1 TIAVSLQLLS
11 SLASDLDI
19 MLNDLRSA
27 PSHATPTSATTTTPT
42 TTLATATTTT
52 TATTITTQQQQHL
65 QQRQQLQ
72 SRHLQSHHWQSINN
86 NNNNNISNNN
96 NNNNNNINNNKH
108 FGNNNNNLAHPSC
121 LIDIKLKSATS
132 GQCNQLPQRRRVA
145 PKPLPRP
152 PRRSRPPRKA
162 EEEPEEDGD
171 TDASDLANMTSP
183 LSASAAATRIN
194 GLSPEVKKVQRLPLW
209 NARYGGG
216 NSNGNGT
223 GTGTGNGHSCHALAQ
238 SLLNAHSGQRR
249 QAVQNLQQQR
259 FLPQRLYRQHLQ
271 HGMSHES
278 AGVAVAAAGSAVS
291 CTDASS
297 KVEVIV
303 FTTKSDKT
311 LKQNMNAKDDTLRK
325 RTSLNIVPQ
334 QVDDLQPVEHQV
346 EVQVGVES
354 EEAKTRKNA
363 NRNSIASMDSCV
375 SNTTSQSNQSGSGS
389 GSGST
394 TSSSSSSSE
403 DAHAAYQDLQNG
415 NAGQDL
421 LSPHSHTHSPSPS
434 PRCHS
439 SGSSSA
445 SESTSCSSSVDYSLR
460 EQLRNIANRS
470 ADQLKGSADRLLKS
484 MSLPIGE
491 AQPVSALCDAL
502 LSPQEVPLGRRYA
515 EVAQF
520 KGHVK
525 ARTSEPLSS
534 VGATSL
540 TETSSVDAGNSAGS
554 GNNNHIKNNNH
565 NGQQSQKSHQQAT
578 GLGGKLNVLAQSNL
592 HNNNIHNNNNNNNNN
607 HNNNGGGGGVV
618 NSMISAGNRTG
629 LDSNQNQKQ
638 NQNGD
643 SRRSSSLDP
652 DADDVV
658 DMAHGGAF
666 EDDMQALLPKC
677 SRRSRDELSQSR
689 TSLVSSSEG
698 GILAEGETSSEDGE
712 VGRRTEDPDEV
723 EAEDE
728 GGEDEDESSRDS
740 SDNSPACDLG
750 LMERLLLTHP
760 VWFLPGIQRS
770 GAVHLLQGKEEG
782 TFIVRGS
789 SQPNTMAVSVRLPQ
803 DTGPYIEHYL
813 IQSHD
818 NILSLESSRFT
829 FGSIPTLIAHYAQCC
844 DELPVQLM
852 LPRVLREANNRKK
865 LSSLALLGQE
875 FWSYASSPALLGPPT
890 PMVVVGGGGVGGVV
904 STKDHHQLLDAKSP
918 LSLTET
924 SGHGTATFFSDAMTK
939 PPPTGAPPLP
949 GGNNSSLFS
958 PTGSGQLMGFFSQ
971 AGTPSDTTNS
981 SLSSFTTSGGQH
993 LQLLSPNS
1001 VDSVI
1006 LTMSPVDNPGH
1017 YLPGSGSGLGS
1028 GCQAL
1033 TPSCHSVGEPQL
1045 STFKVAQSTGEQV
1058 EQVRPQRPKPPN
1070 TLNLKPSA
1078 PPVPPLRWS
1087 KPHSPDQGQN
1097 GFTVTTTVTFSMENG
1112 GAAGAGAGGAGAGGA
1127 ASGNGKF
1134 VEVTT
1139 PAASNPFNALLNG
1152 QASTFQTFAK
1162 RLSPEGECKD
1172 TLSSQGSSSND
1183 GRWPTP
1189 SSRKLHAA
1197 SPLTPITPGGGGGSS
1212 SSGGGGKSR
1221 KSRASKE
1228 SQHYKESDILE
1239 SPPMQYCASAL
1250 SDKISDYEDVW
1261 SHDPSDRASLLTSFR
1276 PAHDAGGQGVIN
1288 RRPDLLAETPST
1300 PTPTHLSPC
1309 EEEEAGPG
1317 AGSLLPATPLDSSS
1331 QQQLLQFSGDAQPRS
1346 RAGLLLPNL
1355 MSQSL
1360 TTAEDDGGDTTPTAE
1375 GPAPGRSKQGSPF
1388 YAEPADALRQ
1398 AGLTSGA
1405 TAILR
1410 RQHRSQVLHAS
1421 QRHSE
1426 PLKAGFGASGNG
1438 ALLQPS
1444 ELEKLAGSLDE
1455 LKPKPKGFQ
1464 SHQQHPQ
1471 QQHLQQHHH
1480 HHQQQQQ
1487 PTKRARNRIDHWQ
1500 LDSSWE
1506 FMAKQDTGS
1515 EYEAGLP
1522 SSGQEW
1528 QEKENSLGRDQGK
1541 KRSLTIHQIIAKRL
1555 PDLNLPELV
1564 RCSTPTQQQHQLLGG
1579 GGGAAPLQPLILGQQ
1594 EKYPAGC
1601 DRSQKSF
1608 HSQNGCRLSSYD
1620 NVFCHNSYGGI
1631 DSAQSDD
1638 GTIFSEPWDSSQWDS
1653 FLPHDGRVSGSQS
1666 CLIYYYCFFGYSADA
1681 TINSDTIHLSKC
1693 RPALSEDDTII
1704 EELQS
1709 TKDGS
1714 NSSCNQDTLKA
1725 NRNGAGHHHSH
1736 MNKANQGRQKVATIL
1751 RNPSMRDR
1759 EVLCHP
1765 RNKMNIQS
1773 SGPGDSLRAY
1783 TLQLAQDPSS
1793 TFARNIENFIC
1804 CTKESREA
1812 APQVV
1817 MRNMRQFMSGMKNY
1831 LVKHGEGKFHA
1842 ELETARARLKANEF
1856 LNLDSMLEAV
1866 MHQLVVQPLREH
1878 LYGIFVDHYQR
1889 SEDIQLL
1896 AQNVR
1901 YACEREAVD
1910 FGIRNTVTP
1919 PSQTALRMIASL
1931 LWRLQEAELPLEK
1944 LELFLSVIST
1954 VFEATGCPRGQQLGA
1969 DDFLPVLVYVV
1980 AKCGFVGAEIEAEFM
1995 WGLLQPTL
2003 LNGEPGYYLTA
2014 LCSAVQVL
2022 KNFMASEAESGT
2034 GSLDWRS
2041 SCLPACSSVL
2051 RVIIPDECNGS
2062 LQTRT
2067 LPIRPHTTT
2076 REVCRIIAHK
2086 ARITN
2091 PQDYA
2096 LFKLVD
2102 GEETLLT
2109 DAECPQDARLAAK
2122 GKHCMLAY
2130 KRIDAKIAWPNAQPA
2145 LGH

>member
-1 TIAVSLQLLS
+1 MTTTSLGRQLLEKFFPFRQSEPLPSAVATSS
-11 SLASDLDI
+11 SLEASSLD
-19 MLNDLRSA
+19 A
-27 PSHATPTSATTTTPT
+27 G
-42 TTLATATTTT
+42 TTTT
-52 TATTITTQQQQHL
+52 TNTTTT
-65 QQRQQLQ
+65 
-72 SRHLQSHHWQSINN
+72 
-86 NNNNNISNNN
+86 NNNNNI
-96 NNNNNNINNNKH
+96 
-108 FGNNNNNLAHPSC
+108 
-121 LIDIKLKSATS
+121 
-132 GQCNQLPQRRRVA
+132 
-145 PKPLPRP
+145 
-152 PRRSRPPRKA
+152 
-162 EEEPEEDGD
+162 
-171 TDASDLANMTSP
+171 
-183 LSASAAATRIN
+183 
-194 GLSPEVKKVQRLPLW
+194 
-209 NARYGGG
+209 
-216 NSNGNGT
+216 
-223 GTGTGNGHSCHALAQ
+223 
-238 SLLNAHSGQRR
+238 
-249 QAVQNLQQQR
+249 
-259 FLPQRLYRQHLQ
+259 
-271 HGMSHES
+271 
-278 AGVAVAAAGSAVS
+278 
-291 CTDASS
+291 
-297 KVEVIV
+297 
-303 FTTKSDKT
+303 
-311 LKQNMNAKDDTLRK
+311 
-325 RTSLNIVPQ
+325 
-334 QVDDLQPVEHQV
+334 
-346 EVQVGVES
+346 
-354 EEAKTRKNA
+354 
-363 NRNSIASMDSCV
+363 
-375 SNTTSQSNQSGSGS
+375 
-389 GSGST
+389 
-394 TSSSSSSSE
+394 
-403 DAHAAYQDLQNG
+403 
-415 NAGQDL
+415 
-421 LSPHSHTHSPSPS
+421 
-434 PRCHS
+434 
-439 SGSSSA
+439 
-445 SESTSCSSSVDYSLR
+445 
-460 EQLRNIANRS
+460 
-470 ADQLKGSADRLLKS
+470 
-484 MSLPIGE
+484 
-491 AQPVSALCDAL
+491 
-502 LSPQEVPLGRRYA
+502 
-515 EVAQF
+515 
-520 KGHVK
+520 
-525 ARTSEPLSS
+525 
-534 VGATSL
+534 
-540 TETSSVDAGNSAGS
+540 
-554 GNNNHIKNNNH
+554 NNNH
-565 NGQQSQKSHQQAT
+565 NGQQSQKSQQQAAS
-578 GLGGKLNVLAQSNL
+578 LSAISSKLNVLAQSNL
-592 HNNNIHNNNNNNNNN
+592 NNNNNNNNN
-607 HNNNGGGGGVV
+607 TTSTT
-618 NSMISAGNRTG
+618 SMTSATNRT
-629 LDSNQNQKQ
+629 DPNQNQ
-638 NQNGD
+638 NQNID

-652 DADDVV
+652 DGDVDDVV
-658 DMAHGGAF
+658 DAAHGGAF

-698 GILAEGETSSEDGE
+698 GILAEGETSSEDDEE
-712 VGRRTEDPDEV
+712 VEEHV

-728 GGEDEDESSRDS
+728 GEESSRDS
-740 SDNSPACDLG
+740 SDNSPPCDLG
-750 LMERLLLTHP
+750 LMERLLVTHP
-760 VWFLPGIQRS
+760 MWFLPGIQRS

-818 NILSLESSRFT
+818 NVLSLESSRFT
-829 FGSIPTLIAHYAQCC
+829 FGSIPSLIAHYAQCC

-890 PMVVVGGGGVGGVV
+890 PTVAP
-904 STKDHHQLLDAKSP
+904 SKDQHLLDAKSP

-924 SGHGTATFFSDAMTK
+924 SGLGTATFFSDALAK
-939 PPPTGAPPLP
+939 PPPTGAPPIP
-949 GGNNSSLFS
+949 GSSLFS
-958 PTGSGQLMGFFSQ
+958 PTGSGQLLGFFSQ

-1006 LTMSPVDNPGH
+1006 LTMSPVDNSGH
-1017 YLPGSGSGLGS
+1017 YLPGSAGGPLAPI
-1028 GCQAL
+1028 C
-1033 TPSCHSVGEPQL
+1033 PSLVDQQL
-1045 STFKVAQSTGEQV
+1045 STFKVAQTAPEMD
-1058 EQVRPQRPKPPN
+1058 QVRPQRPKPPN
-1070 TLNLKPSA
+1070 TLNLKPPA
-1078 PPVPPLRWS
+1078 PPLRWS
-1087 KPHSPDQGQN
+1087 KPHSPDQN
-1097 GFTVTTTVTFSMENG
+1097 GSGNGNFTVTTTVTFSMENG
-1112 GAAGAGAGGAGAGGA
+1112 GANGGPTA
-1127 ASGNGKF
+1127 ANGNGKF

-1183 GRWPTP
+1183 GRWPPTA
-1189 SSRKLHAA
+1189 RKLLT
-1197 SPLTPITPGGGGGSS
+1197 SPMTPLTPSGGSS
-1212 SSGGGGKSR
+1212 SSGGKSR
-1221 KSRASKE
+1221 KSRAGKE

-1239 SPPMQYCASAL
+1239 SPPLQYCASAL

-1276 PAHDAGGQGVIN
+1276 PALDTVGGVMN

-1300 PTPTHLSPC
+1300 PTPTQQSHLAPC
-1309 EEEEAGPG
+1309 EEETT
-1317 AGSLLPATPLDSSS
+1317 ATPNESSS
-1331 QQQLLQFSGDAQPRS
+1331 QSLLQFSGDVPARS

-1355 MSQSL
+1355 SGQAPPAAMTQSVS
-1360 TTAEDDGGDTTPTAE
+1360 AADDDGGDTTPTAE
-1375 GPAPGRSKQGSPF
+1375 GQTPGGGRSKQGSPF

-1398 AGLTSGA
+1398 AGLTSAA

-1426 PLKAGFGASGNG
+1426 PLKAGFGGSGNG
-1438 ALLQPS
+1438 ALLQPI

-1455 LKPKPKGFQ
+1455 LKPKPKV
-1464 SHQQHPQ
+1464 SQ
-1471 QQHLQQHHH
+1471 QQQQQQQSQQQ
-1480 HHQQQQQ
+1480 QQQQQ

-1515 EYEAGLP
+1515 HAG
-1522 SSGQEW
+1522 GDYDTAVIDW
-1528 QEKENSLGRDQGK
+1528 QEKENSLGRDSRADGQGK
-1541 KRSLTIHQIIAKRL
+1541 KRALTIHQIIAKRL

-1564 RCSTPTQQQHQLLGG
+1564 RCSTPPQT
-1579 GGGAAPLQPLILGQQ
+1579 AALQPHILGQD
-1594 EKYPAGC
+1594 KVGLGC
-1601 DRSQKSF
+1601 DGSQKSF
-1608 HSQNGCRLSSYD
+1608 QSQNGCRLSSYD
-1620 NVFCHNSYGGI
+1620 NVFCQNSFGGI

-1653 FLPHDGRVSGSQS
+1653 FLPHD
-1666 CLIYYYCFFGYSADA
+1666 DA

-1714 NSSCNQDTLKA
+1714 NGSCNQDTLKA
-1725 NRNGAGHHHSH
+1725 NRNGAGHHKL
-1736 MNKANQGRQKVATIL
+1736 NNNGKANPSRPKVATIL

-1765 RNKMNIQS
+1765 RNKMSIQS

-1842 ELETARARLKANEF
+1842 ELETARARLKSDEF
-1856 LNLDSMLEAV
+1856 LNLDAMLETV
-1866 MHQLVVQPLREH
+1866 MHQLVVLPLREH

-1901 YACEREAVD
+1901 YACEREAAD
-1910 FGIRNTVTP
+1910 FGIRPTVTP
-1919 PSQTALRMIASL
+1919 PSQGALRLIANL
-1931 LWRLQEAELPLEK
+1931 LCRLQEAELPLDK
-1944 LELFLSVIST
+1944 LELFLCVIST
-1954 VFEATGCPRGQQLGA
+1954 VFDATGCPRGQQLGA

-2022 KNFMASEAESGT
+2022 KTFMASEGESGS

-2067 LPIRPHTTT
+2067 LPVRPHTTT

-2130 KRIDAKIAWPNAQPA
+2130 KRIDAKIAWPTAQLA
-2145 LGH
+2145 GH